1 MATTGILR
9 SRRSAA
15 QLHAIAS
22 VEREI
27 RAIDPAAGR
36 KYLRDFRDAYRS
48 YQKVLTPS
56 DVRHQIANAGIVLVG
71 DYHALPNSQGYLA
84 SLLRDPELHQRP
96 VVLGV
101 ETIFSRNQHILDEWF
116 RAEIDEDE
124 LRQRIRFELDWGYD
138 WPPFYEL
145 LSAARDHGASIYG
158 LDCMP
163 RDDLRKIG
171 ARDRHAADK
180 IAELRRRHPGA
191 LILVLFGE
199 SHLAPQHL
207 PALLQQR
214 LPAEPMLTV
223 LQNVDALYWRA
234 AGEASDHVEAVEVR
248 KTVRENVLCVFNATP
263 LEKYENYRLC
273 LERWGRNDNDHSA
286 PDLGPTL
293 YNLIDGMVRFLGI
306 NQYSAHNTTQPRLL
320 VDLMP
325 EVYSRSSDALL
336 RRLLSRQGFTAE
348 HRRSLLRQVRERGSV
363 YLTPINAVY
372 VRHFRMT
379 SSAEDATRFLHQ
391 ACRGLPNLSNGK
403 ALAPHTAPHAA
414 PVAQSLAR
422 DDAFYMAVFE
432 HALAFLGSRILHPAR
447 PALRDADI
455 ADLFDVTRED
465 LEHQTSLPF
474 ADAVEALDF
483 LIQHREHVLRYN
495 HIYNHRSRRQP
506 SVPESLAPAPAFTGR
521 QYEYVAQQL
530 GYLTGNDL
538 YDAYLEGRLTTAA
551 LRKLFL
557 THIEQPGVAREAYVQ
572 LRARLRQYRD
582 RVMTHTVE
590 GRRFAR
596 PAGRGRRF
604 PRNFY
609 EMSR

>member
-27 RAIDPAAGR
+27 RAIDPASGR
-36 KYLRDFRDAYRS
+36 KYLRDFREAYRS
-48 YQKVLTPS
+48 YQKVLAAS
-56 DVRHQIANAGIVLVG
+56 DVRHEIANAGIVLVG
-71 DYHALPNSQGYLA
+71 DYHALPNSQRYLA

-96 VVLGV
+96 IVLGV
-101 ETIFSRNQHILDEWF
+101 ETIFSRDQHILDEWF
-116 RAEIDEDE
+116 RGEIDEDE
-124 LRQRIRFELDWGYD
+124 LRQRIRFELDWGYE
-138 WPPFYEL
+138 WAPFYEL

-163 RDDLRKIG
+163 REDLRKIG
-171 ARDRHAADK
+171 ARDRHAADE
-180 IAELRRRHPGA
+180 IAELRRRHPDA
-191 LILVLFGE
+191 LIIVLFGE

-207 PALLQQR
+207 PALLQQQ

-234 AGEASDHVEAVEVR
+234 AGEASDHIEAVEVR
-248 KTVRENVLCVFNATP
+248 KTVSENVVCVFNATP

-273 LERWGRNDNDHSA
+273 LDRWGRNDEDHSA
-286 PDLGPTL
+286 PDLRPTL

-306 NQYSAHNTTQPRLL
+306 NQYSSHNTTQPRLL

-325 EVYSRSSDALL
+325 EVHSRSSDALL
-336 RRLLSRQGFTAE
+336 RRLLSRKGFTAE

-363 YLTPINAVY
+363 YLKPINAVY
-372 VRHFRMT
+372 VREFRMT

-391 ACRGLPNLSNGK
+391 ACRGLPNLSNGSNSR
-403 ALAPHTAPHAA
+403 ALAQHTTPHAA
-414 PVAQSLAR
+414 AETQPLDR

-432 HALAFLGSRILHPAR
+432 HALAFFGSRILHPAR
-447 PALRDADI
+447 PALRDADL

-465 LEHQTSLPF
+465 LERQTSLPF

-483 LIQHREHVLRYN
+483 LTGHREHDFCAA
-495 HIYNHRSRRQP
+495 Q
-506 SVPESLAPAPAFTGR
+506 APAFAGR
-521 QYEYVAQQL
+521 KCEYAAEQL

-557 THIEQPGVAREAYVQ
+557 THIEQPGLARAAYV
-572 LRARLRQYRD
+572 RLRTRL
-582 RVMTHTVE
+582 RS
-590 GRRFAR
+590 GRRA
-596 PAGRGRRF
+596 
-604 PRNFY
+604 
-609 EMSR
+609 

>member
-36 KYLRDFRDAYRS
+36 KYLRDFREAYRS
-48 YQKVLTPS
+48 YEKVLTAS
-56 DVRHQIANAGIVLVG
+56 AVRHEIAQAGIVLVG
-71 DYHALPNSQGYLA
+71 DYHALPNSQHYLA
-84 SLLRDPELHQRP
+84 ALLRDYEFAQRP

-101 ETIFSRNQHILDEWF
+101 ETIFSRDQHILDEWL
-116 RAEIDEDE
+116 RREIDEDE
-124 LRQRIRFELDWGYD
+124 LRQRVRFDLDWGYD
-138 WPPFYEL
+138 WAPFYEL
-145 LSAARDHGASIYG
+145 LSAARAHGASIYG

-163 RDDLRKIG
+163 REDLRKIG

-180 IAELRRRHPGA
+180 IAELRRRYSEA

-214 LPAEPMLTV
+214 LPAEPVLTV
-223 LQNVDALYWRA
+223 LQNVDALYWHA
-234 AGEASDHVEAVEVR
+234 AGEDSDRVEAVQVR
-248 KTVRENVLCVFNATP
+248 KEAGENVLCVFNATP

-273 LERWGRNDNDHSA
+273 LDRWARGDSDSDTDRSA

-306 NQYSAHNTTQPRLL
+306 NQYSPHNTTQPKLL

-336 RRLLSRQGFTAE
+336 RRLLSRKGFTAE

-372 VRHFRMT
+372 VRQFHMT

-391 ACRGLPNLSNGK
+391 ACRGLPNLGHSKG
-403 ALAPHTAPHAA
+403 LAHTSQYTAPAS
-414 PVAQSLAR
+414 QSLDK
-422 DDAFYMAVFE
+422 DDTFYMAVFE
-432 HALAFLGSRILHPAR
+432 HALAFFGSRILHPAR

-474 ADAVEALDF
+474 ADAVGALDF
-483 LIQHREHVLRYN
+483 LVQHRE
-495 HIYNHRSRRQP
+495 QD
-506 SVPESLAPAPAFTGR
+506 SLAVQAPPFTGR
-521 QYEYVAQQL
+521 KYEYVAEQL
-530 GYLTGNDL
+530 GYLAGNDL
-538 YDAYLEGRLTTAA
+538 YDAYLEGRVNTAA

-557 THIEQPGVAREAYVQ
+557 THIEQCGVAREAYVQ
-572 LRARLRQYRD
+572 LRTRLRSSQR
-582 RVMTHTVE
+582 
-590 GRRFAR
+590 A
-596 PAGRGRRF
+596 
-604 PRNFY
+604 
-609 EMSR
+609 

>member
-27 RAIDPAAGR
+27 RAIDPAGGR
-36 KYLRDFRDAYRS
+36 KYLRDFREAYRS
-48 YQKVLTPS
+48 YQKVLAPG
-56 DVRHQIANAGIVLVG
+56 DVRDEIAKAGIVLVG
-71 DYHALPNSQGYLA
+71 HYHALPNSQRYLA
-84 SLLRDPELHQRP
+84 SLLRDPELRHRP

-101 ETIFSRNQHILDEWF
+101 ETIFSRDQHILDEWF
-116 RAEIDEDE
+116 RGEIDEDE

-138 WPPFYEL
+138 WAPFFEL
-145 LSAARDHGASIYG
+145 LSAARDQGASIYG

-163 RDDLRKIG
+163 REDLRKIG
-171 ARDRHAADK
+171 ARDRHAAEK
-180 IAELRRRHPGA
+180 IAELRRRHSDA

-214 LPAEPMLTV
+214 LPAERVLTV

-234 AGEASDHVEAVEVR
+234 AGEASDHVEAVQVR
-248 KTVRENVLCVFNATP
+248 KDVSENVLCVFNATP

-273 LERWGRNDNDHSA
+273 LDRWGRSDNGHSA

-306 NQYSAHNTTQPRLL
+306 NQYSSHNTTQPRLL

-336 RRLLSRQGFTAE
+336 RRLLSRKGFTAE
-348 HRRSLLRQVRERGSV
+348 HRQSLLRQVRERGSV
-363 YLTPINAVY
+363 YLTPINALY
-372 VRHFRMT
+372 VRQFNMS

-391 ACRGLPNLSNGK
+391 ACRGLPNLCNGK
-403 ALAPHTAPHAA
+403 ALAQHTAPHAA
-414 PVAQSLAR
+414 PVAQSLAK

-432 HALAFLGSRILHPAR
+432 HALAFFGSRILYPAR
-447 PALRDADI
+447 PAFRDADL

-465 LEHQTSLPF
+465 LEQQTSLPF
-474 ADAVEALDF
+474 ADAVDALDF
-483 LIQHREHVLRYN
+483 LTQHRERDFRVA
-495 HIYNHRSRRQP
+495 Q
-506 SVPESLAPAPAFTGR
+506 APAFTGR
-521 QYEYVAQQL
+521 KYEYVAGQL

-557 THIEQPGVAREAYVQ
+557 IHIEQRGVAREAYIQ
-572 LRARLRQYRD
+572 LRTRLRSGQR
-582 RVMTHTVE
+582 
-590 GRRFAR
+590 A
-596 PAGRGRRF
+596 
-604 PRNFY
+604 
-609 EMSR
+609 

>member
-27 RAIDPAAGR
+27 RAIDPVSGR
-36 KYLRDFRDAYRS
+36 KYLRDFREAYRS
-48 YQKVLTPS
+48 YQRVLASS
-56 DVRHQIANAGIVLVG
+56 DVRREIAKAGTVLVG
-71 DYHALPNSQGYLA
+71 DYHALPNSQRYLA
-84 SLLRDPELHQRP
+84 ALLRDYEFHQRP

-101 ETIFSRNQHILDEWF
+101 ETIFSRDQHILDEWY
-116 RAEIDEDE
+116 RGEIDEDE
-124 LRQRIRFELDWGYD
+124 LCQRIRFELDWGYD
-138 WPPFYEL
+138 WLPFYEL

-163 RDDLRKIG
+163 REDLRKIG

-180 IAELRRRHPGA
+180 IAELRRRHSDA

-207 PALLQQR
+207 PALVQQR
-214 LPAEPMLTV
+214 LPAEAMLTV
-223 LQNVDALYWRA
+223 LQNVDALYWQA
-234 AGEASDHVEAVEVR
+234 AGEARDHVEAVEVR
-248 KTVRENVLCVFNATP
+248 KEVRQDVRENVLCVFNATP

-273 LERWGRNDNDHSA
+273 LDRWGRNDNDRSA

-325 EVYSRSSDALL
+325 EVYSRNSDALL
-336 RRLLSRQGFTAE
+336 RRLLSRKGFTAE

-372 VRHFRMT
+372 VRQFRMT

-403 ALAPHTAPHAA
+403 AIAQHAAPNAA
-414 PVAQSLAR
+414 PVARPLDK
-422 DDAFYMAVFE
+422 DDAFCTSVVE
-432 HALAFLGSRILHPAR
+432 HALAFFGSRILYPAR
-447 PALRDADI
+447 RAVRDTDL

-465 LEHQTSLPF
+465 LENQTSLPF
-474 ADAVEALDF
+474 ADALEALDF
-483 LIQHREHVLRYN
+483 LTQ
-495 HIYNHRSRRQP
+495 RRAHDC
-506 SVPESLAPAPAFTGR
+506 EAAPAPAFTGHK
-521 QYEYVAQQL
+521 YEYVAEQL
-530 GYLTGNDL
+530 GYLMGNDL
-538 YDAYLEGRLTTAA
+538 YDAYLEGRLNTAA

-572 LRARLRQYRD
+572 LRTRLRSGER
-582 RVMTHTVE
+582 
-590 GRRFAR
+590 A
-596 PAGRGRRF
+596 
-604 PRNFY
+604 
-609 EMSR
+609 